1 MKVEVGDVVSVVTAA
16 GEFVGKLDGFDG
28 DAVILTKPRM
38 LVMGENGGMGFARGI
53 CMTGVENPESAT
65 FHSVV
70 FITPTNKDIDDA
82 WVQSTSGLKLA
93 KSL

>member
-1 MKVEVGDVVSVVTAA
+1 VKVEVGDVVSVVTTA

-28 DAVILTKPRM
+28 DAVVLVKPRM

-70 FITPTNKDIDDA
+70 FITPCNEQIADA
-82 WVQSTSGLKLA
+82 WVEATTGIALA
-93 KSL
+93 R

>member
-53 CMTGVENPESAT
+53 CMTGVENPDEAT
-65 FHSVV
+65 FHNVV
-70 FITPTNKDIDDA
+70 LVTPTNKDIEDA
-82 WVQSTSGLKLA
+82 WIQATTGIALA
-93 KSL
+93 

>member
-1 MKVEVGDVVSVVTAA
+1 MNVGDIVSVVTAA

-28 DAVILTKPRM
+28 DVVILKKPRM
-38 LVMGENGGMGFARGI
+38 LVSNGQGMGFARGI

-70 FITPTNKDIDDA
+70 FVTPTNKDIEDA
-82 WVQSTSGLKLA
+82 WISATTGIALA
-93 KSL
+93 

>member
-1 MKVEVGDVVSVVTAA
+1 MNVGDVVSVVTAA

-28 DAVILTKPRM
+28 DAVILVKPRM
-38 LVMGENGGMGFARGI
+38 LVSNGQGMGFARGI

-70 FITPTNKDIDDA
+70 FLTPTNKDIEDA
-82 WVQSTSGLKLA
+82 WISATTGIALA
-93 KSL
+93 

>member
-1 MKVEVGDVVSVVTAA
+1 MNVGDVVSVVTAA

-28 DAVILTKPRM
+28 DAVILSKPRM
-38 LVMGENGGMGFARGI
+38 LVMGNEGGMGFARGI

-70 FITPTNKDIDDA
+70 FVTPTNEDIDKA
-82 WVQSTSGLKLA
+82 WVKATTGIALV
-93 KSL
+93 